1 MAKRP
6 FTVPRDE
13 QPTFAQAFATIS
25 EADVK
30 RANNRKTLKEYL
42 KRNRVLRDV
51 VEAR

>member
-13 QPTFAQAFATIS
+13 QPTFAQVTATIT

-30 RANNRKTLKEYL
+30 RANGRKALRDYL
-42 KRNRVLRDV
+42 RRNPVLRKIV
-51 VEAR
+51 GAG